1 MAVFLSESDVK
12 SAIKMPEALATVEAG
27 FRDYAL
33 GQATLLPRISHP
45 LPGTGGIFRI
55 LAATLPIQKMFG
67 LKTLTGIPGKR
78 LENEI
83 YFVILLFEMGGGAL
97 RAVVSANYLTGLR
110 TGAASGVAAKY
121 LAREDASTLGVVG
134 AGRQAWYQAEALAT
148 IREIRSAKVCSRDK
162 RNAEALALRLRQ
174 SFSIDA
180 VAVESAEEAVR
191 GSSLVIAA
199 TTASSP
205 VIEAAWLEPGTH
217 VSSIGAN
224 SRTKREL
231 DAACFALGCVVADSR
246 DQVLD
251 ECGDLRDAIDAGVVG
266 PEVISAELGELA
278 ASLKPG
284 RTSQDEITIFKSVG
298 VAHQD
303 IAVAASL
310 FEVSQRSGLGT
321 SVGSDGANLHTRV
334 SP

>member
-1 MAVFLSESDVK
+1 MAVFLSESDVQ
-12 SAIKMPEALATVEAG
+12 SAIKMPEALVTVEGG

-33 GQATLLPRISHP
+33 GRATLLPRISHP
-45 LPGTGGIFRI
+45 LPGTGGMFRI
-55 LAATLPIQKMFG
+55 LAAALPIQKMFG
-67 LKTLTGIPGKR
+67 LKTLTGLPGKR

-83 YFVILLFEMGGGAL
+83 YFAILLFEIEGGAL

-121 LAREDASTLGVVG
+121 LAREDATTLGVVG
-134 AGRQAWYQAEALAT
+134 AGVQAWYQAEALAT

-174 SFSIDA
+174 TFSMDA

-224 SRTKREL
+224 SRAKREL
-231 DAACFALGCVVADSR
+231 DAACFALGCVVVDSR
-246 DQVLD
+246 DQALD

-278 ASLKPG
+278 AGLKPG

-310 FEVSQRSGLGT
+310 FEASQRSGLGT
-321 SVGSDGANLHTRV
+321 CFGSDGASLQAAGA
-334 SP
+334 P